1 MTQNLPTAARC
12 YLQHAI
18 APTARLAS
26 AVRLR
31 MHGTIKLQRWL
42 PFTAEQVI
50 RSDGEMLWQATV
62 SRFGLPIRGYD
73 RVVRGEGAMQWKLL
87 GLFTVMASAGP
98 DITRSAIGRVQAE
111 SLAWLPSAL
120 YSSDVSWTGVD
131 MAHAHVRRS
140 TRGEV
145 SELDLTVYD
154 DGRLKAVTLP
164 RWADPDGRGFRYVDF
179 GALAEEEATFDG
191 YTIATRLRVGY
202 YPGTARFE
210 SEGEFFRVT
219 IDHASYR

>member
-1 MTQNLPTAARC
+1 MVGPTNLNPR
-12 YLQHAI
+12 
-18 APTARLAS
+18 AP
-26 AVRLR
+26 
-31 MHGTIKLQRWL
+31 
-42 PFTAEQVI
+42 
-50 RSDGEMLWQATV
+50 
-62 SRFGLPIRGYD
+62 
-73 RVVRGEGAMQWKLL
+73 
-87 GLFTVMASAGP
+87 
-98 DITRSAIGRVQAE
+98 
-111 SLAWLPSAL
+111 
-120 YSSDVSWTGVD
+120 SSFEILIETGVD
-131 MAHAHVRRS
+131 AIIREAA
-140 TRGEV
+140 
-145 SELDLTVYD
+145 D